1 MEKGLVAE
9 ILFKGRIGGAAIAQE
24 PGSIDRFSFRRQGFS
39 STSMA
44 SAGGGGDKGIIK
56 AMITHPKPSEE
67 ALIVPTNKS
76 LVLQD
81 SMVRTDLPPGAKVDP
96 KVKTIVQRLLSTL
109 EHEGARSQS

>member
-67 ALIVPTNKS
+67 VPIVSTNKS
-76 LVLQD
+76 LVLRD

-96 KVKTIVQRLLSTL
+96 KVKTVVQSLLSAL
-109 EHEGARSQS
+109 EHEGVGY